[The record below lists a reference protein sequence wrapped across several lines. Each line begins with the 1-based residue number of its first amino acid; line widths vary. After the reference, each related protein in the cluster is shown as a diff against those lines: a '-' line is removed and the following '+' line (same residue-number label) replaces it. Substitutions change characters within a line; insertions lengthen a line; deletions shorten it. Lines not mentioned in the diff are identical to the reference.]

1 MSLFWSHTVW
11 YLLLGLAT
19 VTQVVYALYHSEN
32 RLRTFA
38 FYLTLAGMPL
48 YFETSILIFLDAYT
62 YYPRI
67 IRNPELDPFNDV
79 LAGNLFSQFGVA
91 SSALLLAVRRKP
103 LYWSF
108 IVAVIY
114 SMVEVFF
121 EYLGIYHHHWWRTW
135 MTFVALILF
144 FAIAKW
150 MYAHLVRGVRPLY
163 LAGYILMGMF
173 PLCTILLMWG
183 VLDLFGYMRF
193 TTTLFSDQPR
203 LSRYGLYLAFT
214 MVSYVLV
221 IWGYFRKKRFWR
233 IVTIGAVAALIY
245 LGYRSHLMVFR
256 EGYAVP
262 IGILLIAWILFSVW
276 ALGKLYGERYT
287 NR

>member
-48 YFETSILIFLDAYT
+48 YFETIILIFLDAYT
-62 YYPRI
+62 YYPLI

-103 LYWSF
+103 LYWHF

-193 TTTLFSDQPR
+193 TTTLFSHQPR

>member
-1 MSLFWSHTVW
+1 MSLFWSHTIW

-32 RLRTFA
+32 RCRTFA
-38 FYLTLAGMPL
+38 FYLTLVGIPL
-48 YFETSILIFLDAYT
+48 CFETFILIFLDAYA
-62 YYPRI
+62 YYPKI
-67 IRNPELDPFNDV
+67 IRNPELDPFNDE

-103 LYWSF
+103 LYWNI

-114 SMVEVFF
+114 SMVEVLF

-150 MYAHLVRGVRPLY
+150 MYAHLVRGVRSLY
-163 LAGYILMGMF
+163 LAGYILLGLF
-173 PLCTILLMWG
+173 PLCTILFIWG

-193 TTTLFSDQPR
+193 TTTLFPDRPR
-203 LSRYGLYLAFT
+203 ISRYGLYLIFAN
-214 MVSYVLV
+214 VSYVLV
-221 IWGYFRKKRFWR
+221 IWGYFRKKRVWR

-256 EGYAVP
+256 EGYSVP
-262 IGILLIAWILFSVW
+262 IGILLMAWISFSVW
-276 ALGKLYGERYT
+276 ALGKLYGERHT